1 LAVRPA
7 IFLSR
12 AGISEPR
19 GRCRVV
25 WNLANLIQSHDE
37 IPQEPARGCAMSEHR
52 IPILIACVAFAELL
66 WVIMLK
72 A

>member
-1 LAVRPA
+1 VRPA
-7 IFLSR
+7 IFPFPRRNIGAARALS
-12 AGISEPR
+12 
-19 GRCRVV
+19 

-37 IPQEPARGCAMSEHR
+37 IPQEPARSCAMSEYR

-72 A
+72 V